1 MPTVM
6 YGYLTTLGPTGFP
19 GCRMDTKGNS
29 SSLMGTFFFFWFW
42 FDNQQGSH
50 LVEHCCKQT
59 PIKAN
64 TLHALPH
71 F

>member
-29 SSLMGTFFFFWFW
+29 SSLMGTFFL
-42 FDNQQGSH
+42 
-50 LVEHCCKQT
+50 LV
-59 PIKAN
+59 
-64 TLHALPH
+64 LV
-71 F
+71 